1 MGTHRCSSFYFH
13 RAECRFIIPPRSDVC
28 VTRFLHLADI
38 HLGRQQYGVS
48 QRATD
53 AKLSFQHALSQVS
66 AEDVDAILLPGDL
79 FDSRDVRPETLASV
93 EDVLADVEVPVI
105 VSPGN
110 HDQNMSRRRNLTW
123 LQYLNNKGLITLL
136 SADFADE
143 RASFAPTDAESPRQ
157 GGGYVDLETDE
168 GTVRVFG
175 VQYRGAYMERQIP
188 AVVDGIEAVNA
199 SEGEPAATVV
209 LAHFG
214 VDDAVPDLGATV
226 SVASL
231 TPLMDAVDYVAL
243 GHIHKRFEV
252 ENVYNPGSLEA
263 FSVQEG
269 WWDDAH
275 GYYVVDTSDWSAEH
289 RHSKRRP
296 YVTVEFDVSGY
307 RTFDDLRAAF
317 KDAVRDEQE
326 IVEGVCSSAEFQ
338 AGDGSRRDPI
348 VNLRLTGTLLLD
360 HVAFD
365 VDSLREITADTLDAL
380 YVQPTDNTERKA
392 IQELLGDI
400 DREEAFAADGTV
412 NTDALQDRVFTTLA
426 EESRYSAAADDVAAT
441 LDELEGLVTEEDVSV
456 AEAASYLRER
466 RRELFPDGVGE
477 SKERDE
483 TAAVEGGEA
492 Q

>member
-1 MGTHRCSSFYFH
+1 M
-13 RAECRFIIPPRSDVC
+13 AN
-28 VTRFLHLADI
+28 FLHLADI
-38 HLGRQQYGVS
+38 HLGRQQYGLP

-53 AKLSFQHALSQVS
+53 AKLSFEHALSQVS
-66 AEDVDAILLPGDL
+66 TAEADAVLLPGDL
-79 FDSRDVRPETLASV
+79 FDSRDVRPDTLASV
-93 EDVLADVEVPVI
+93 EEVLADVDVPVI

-136 SADFADE
+136 SADFAGD
-143 RASFAPTDAESPRQ
+143 RASFAPTDPDTPRQ
-157 GGGYVDLETDE
+157 GGGGYVDLETDE
-168 GTVRVFG
+168 GVVRVFG
-175 VQYRGAYMERQIP
+175 VQYRGAYMKRQIP
-188 AVVDGIEAVNA
+188 AVVDGIESVNS

-214 VDDAVPDLGATV
+214 IDDAVPDLGATV
-226 SVASL
+226 SVAAL

-243 GHIHKRFEV
+243 GHIHKRYEV

-269 WWDDAH
+269 RWTDAH
-275 GYYVVDTSDWSAEH
+275 GYYVVDTADWSATH
-289 RHSKRRP
+289 RVSKRRP

-317 KDAVRDEQE
+317 EDAVGDEQE
-326 IVEGVCSSAEFQ
+326 MVERVCSNAEFQ
-338 AGDGSRRDPI
+338 AGDGSRRAPI

-365 VDSLREITADTLDAL
+365 VDSLREIAEETLDAL

-400 DREEAFAADGTV
+400 DRDEAFAADGTV
-412 NTDALQDRVFTTLA
+412 NTDALQERVFTTLA

-441 LDELEGLVTEEDVSV
+441 LDELEGLVTEDGAGVG
-456 AEAASYLRER
+456 EAASYLRER
-466 RRELFPDGVGE
+466 RRELFPEGVGE
-477 SKERDE
+477 TGETDE
-483 TAAVEGGEA
+483 AAAVEGGAAE
-492 Q
+492 

>member
-1 MGTHRCSSFYFH
+1 M
-13 RAECRFIIPPRSDVC
+13 
-28 VTRFLHLADI
+28 TRFLHLADI

-48 QRATD
+48 QRTVD
-53 AKLSFQHALSQVS
+53 AKLSFQYALSQVS
-66 AEDVDAILLPGDL
+66 AKDADAVLLPGDL
-79 FDSRDVRPETLASV
+79 FDSQDVRPETLASV
-93 EDVLADVEVPVI
+93 EEVLANVKVPVI

-136 SADFADE
+136 SANFEGD
-143 RASFAPTDAESPRQ
+143 RASFAPTDVDSPRNG

-175 VQYRGAYMERQIP
+175 VQYRGAYMEQQIP

-243 GHIHKRFEV
+243 GHIHKRYEV

-269 WWDDAH
+269 RWDDAH
-275 GYYVVDTSDWSAEH
+275 GYYVVDASDWSAEH
-289 RHSKRRP
+289 RVSKRRP
-296 YVTVEFDVSGY
+296 YVTIEFDVSGY

-317 KDAVRDEQE
+317 EGEIRDEQDM
-326 IVEGVCSSAEFQ
+326 VERVCSNAEFQ
-338 AGDGSRRDPI
+338 SGDGSRRDPI

-360 HVAFD
+360 HAAFD
-365 VDSLREITADTLDAL
+365 IDALRDAAGEMLDAL

-392 IQELLGDI
+392 VQELLGDI

-412 NTDALQDRVFTTLA
+412 NTDALQERVFTTLA

-441 LDELEGLVTEEDVSV
+441 LDELEGLVTEDDAGVGET
-456 AEAASYLRER
+456 ASYLRER

-477 SKERDE
+477 DE
-483 TAAVEGGEA
+483 IGDSGEAAAAEGGEA
-492 Q
+492 E

>member
-1 MGTHRCSSFYFH
+1 M
-13 RAECRFIIPPRSDVC
+13 C
-28 VTRFLHLADI
+28 VTRLLHLADI

-66 AEDVDAILLPGDL
+66 AEDADAVLLPGDL

-136 SADFADE
+136 SADFADD
-143 RASFAPTDAESPRQ
+143 RASFAPTDVESPRHG

-188 AVVDGIEAVNA
+188 AVVDGVEAVNA
-199 SEGEPAATVV
+199 AEGEPAATVV

-243 GHIHKRFEV
+243 GHIHKRYEV

-269 WWDDAH
+269 RWDDAH
-275 GYYVVDTSDWSAEH
+275 GYYVVDTADWSADH
-289 RHSKRRP
+289 RVSKRRP

-317 KDAVRDEQE
+317 EDAVRDEQGM
-326 IVEGVCSSAEFQ
+326 VERVCSNAEFQ

-365 VDSLREITADTLDAL
+365 VDALRDITEETLEAL

-400 DREEAFAADGTV
+400 DRDEAFAADGTV
-412 NTDALQDRVFTTLA
+412 NTDALQERVFTTLA
-426 EESRYSAAADDVAAT
+426 EESRYSTAADDVAAT
-441 LDELEGLVTEEDVSV
+441 LDELEGLVTEDDAGVG
-456 AEAASYLRER
+456 EAASYLRER

-477 SKERDE
+477 PGETDE
-483 TAAVEGGEA
+483 AAAVNGGEA
-492 Q
+492 E

>member
-1 MGTHRCSSFYFH
+1 M
-13 RAECRFIIPPRSDVC
+13 AK
-28 VTRFLHLADI
+28 FLHLADI
-38 HLGRQQYGVS
+38 HLGRKQYGVP

-66 AEDVDAILLPGDL
+66 VENADAVLLPGDL
-79 FDSRDVRPETLASV
+79 FDSRDVRPGTLASV

-123 LQYLNNKGLITLL
+123 LQYLNDKGHITLL
-136 SADFADE
+136 SADFEGD
-143 RASFAPTDAESPRQ
+143 RASFAPTAVESPRSG

-175 VQYRGAYMERQIP
+175 VQYRGAYMDQQVS
-188 AVVDGIEAVNA
+188 ATVDGIEAVNA
-199 SEGEPAATVV
+199 AEGDPAATVV

-231 TPLMDAVDYVAL
+231 TPLMDAAEYVAL
-243 GHIHKRFEV
+243 GHIHKRYDV
-252 ENVYNPGSLEA
+252 ENAHNPGSLEA
-263 FSVQEG
+263 FSVQQG
-269 WWDDAH
+269 RWDDAH
-275 GYYVVDTSDWSAEH
+275 GYYVVDTDDWSTEH
-289 RHSKRRP
+289 GTSKRRP
-296 YVTVEFDVSGY
+296 YVTVEFDVSGH
-307 RTFDDLRAAF
+307 RTFDDLLAEF
-317 KDAVRDEQE
+317 EGAVRDEQE
-326 IVEGVCSSAEFQ
+326 TVERVCSTTEYQ
-338 AGDGSRRDPI
+338 TGDGSRRDPI

-365 VDSLREITADTLDAL
+365 VDELRDVTAETLDAL

-400 DREEAFAADGTV
+400 ERDEAFAADGTV

-426 EESRYSAAADDVAAT
+426 EESRYSAASDDVAAT
-441 LDELEGLVTEEDVSV
+441 LDELEGLVTEDNIGVDEVV
-456 AEAASYLRER
+456 SYLQER
-466 RRELFPDGVGE
+466 RRELFPDGIGDGE
-477 SKERDE
+477 VTDE
-483 TAAVEGGEA
+483 VAAADGGEA